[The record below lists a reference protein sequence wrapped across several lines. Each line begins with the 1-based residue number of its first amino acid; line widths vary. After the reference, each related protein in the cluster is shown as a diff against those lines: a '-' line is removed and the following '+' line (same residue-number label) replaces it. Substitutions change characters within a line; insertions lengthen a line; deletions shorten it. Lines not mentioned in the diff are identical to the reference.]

1 VITDDEVMRLFER
14 ADPARVDHAAPVI
27 DAAGHLDALRTR
39 SIEVKLTKIP
49 PTLTRP
55 PTRHRWPVITA
66 AAAAVVLIV
75 VGTLVVATR
84 DDTTEPA
91 SDQTQVATEDSD
103 NPVSAQAEAV
113 ATGFI
118 EALGAFDA
126 EQAITYLAEDADI
139 SPMLASEGA
148 EGVEGT
154 LQEFRLF
161 VSLLEAQGYQQIVD
175 AGPIIGS
182 CEELGGSD
190 PATSLR
196 CPFDFHLLRS
206 REIGLDSFSGGYF
219 DLTIRNAEIVRASTH
234 WGTTEF
240 SAQMWEPFANWVS
253 TAYPEDAAVMYE
265 DSSHSGARL
274 TEESVRL
281 WERHTGDYAATGSQY
296 IDRAREICSA
306 AHQRVIQEGG
316 PVFYNESW
324 GRILDEALT
333 ELRAVSPPEALRAQF
348 DLAYALVEQM
358 ADAMMR
364 PGGVGDE
371 RQVGGDG
378 STDFIDALHQL
389 EGLPGMR
396 ACTFHGPR

>member
-55 PTRHRWPVITA
+55 PTRHRWPIITA
-66 AAAAVVLIV
+66 AAATVVLIV
-75 VGTLVVATR
+75 VGALVVATR
-84 DDTTEPA
+84 DDTTEPV
-91 SDQTQVATEDSD
+91 SDQTQVASEVSD
-103 NPVSAQAEAV
+103 NPVSVHAEAV

-118 EALGAFDA
+118 EAFGAFDA

-139 SPMLASEGA
+139 SPMLGSEGA

-175 AGPIIGS
+175 AGPIVDV
-182 CEELGGSD
+182 CEELGGSA
-190 PATSLR
+190 PATRLR
-196 CPFDFHLLRS
+196 CPFDFYLLRS
-206 REIGLDSFSGGYF
+206 REIGLRSFSGSYF
-219 DLTIRNAEIVRASTH
+219 ELTIRVGEIVRASMH

-240 SAQMWEPFANWVS
+240 SPQIWEPFANWVS

-265 DSSHSGARL
+265 DSSYSGARL
-274 TEESVRL
+274 TEESIRL
-281 WERHTGDYAATGSQY
+281 WERHTREYVASGAAY
-296 IDRAREICSA
+296 IARADAICSA
-306 AHQRVIQEGG
+306 AHQRVIEEGG

-333 ELRAVSPPEALRAQF
+333 ELRAVSPPEAVRSQF

-378 STDFIDALHQL
+378 STDFIDALHQV
-389 EGLPGMR
+389 EGTPGMR
-396 ACTFHGPR
+396 ECTFHGPR

>member
-14 ADPARVDHAAPVI
+14 ADPARIDHAASVI
-27 DAAGHLDALRTR
+27 DAAGYLDALRTR
-39 SIEVKLTKIP
+39 SIEVKLTQVP
-49 PTLTRP
+49 PTPTRP
-55 PTRHRWPVITA
+55 PTRHRWPIITA
-66 AAAAVVLIV
+66 AAAAGMLIV
-75 VGTLVVATR
+75 AGALVVATR
-84 DDTTEPA
+84 DDTTEPV
-91 SDQTQVATEDSD
+91 SDQAQVATEAPD
-103 NPVSAQAEAV
+103 NPVSANAEAV
-113 ATGFI
+113 AAGFI
-118 EALGAFDA
+118 EAFGAFDA
-126 EQAITYLAEDADI
+126 EQAITYLADDADI
-139 SPMLASEGA
+139 SPLLASEGA
-148 EGVEGT
+148 EDVGGT
-154 LQEFRLF
+154 LEEFRLF

-175 AGPIIGS
+175 TGPIVDA
-182 CEELGGSD
+182 CEESGGSAR
-190 PATSLR
+190 ATSLR

-206 REIGLDSFSGGYF
+206 KEIGLGLFSGSYF
-219 DLTIRNAEIVRASTH
+219 DLTIRDGEIVRASIG

-240 SAQMWEPFANWVS
+240 SPQVWEPFANWVS

-274 TEESVRL
+274 TEQSVQL
-281 WERHTGDYAATGSQY
+281 WERHTGDYAAAASRY

-333 ELRAVSPPEALRAQF
+333 ELRAVPPPEALRAQF

-371 RQVGGDG
+371 RQVGEDG
-378 STDFIDALHQL
+378 STDFIDALHQV
-389 EGLPGMR
+389 EGTPGMR
-396 ACTFHGPR
+396 ECTFHGPR